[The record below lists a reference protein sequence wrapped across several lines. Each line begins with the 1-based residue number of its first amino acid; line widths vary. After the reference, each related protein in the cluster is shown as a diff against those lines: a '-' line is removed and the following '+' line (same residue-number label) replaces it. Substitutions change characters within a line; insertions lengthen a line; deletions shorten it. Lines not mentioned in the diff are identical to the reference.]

1 MDQSKNPA
9 LPRARGSLTI
19 AFFVL
24 FGAVL
29 AFVIGQRVGTSLDH
43 HGRTITFT
51 GSGHAPM
58 VAHDHVAPVAPVAQ
72 K

>member
-1 MDQSKNPA
+1 MEKQEAQNGRMLA
-9 LPRARGSLTI
+9 I

-29 AFVIGQRVGTSLDH
+29 AFVIGQRVGGSLDR
-43 HGRTITFT
+43 HGRNVTI
-51 GSGHAPM
+51 
-58 VAHDHVAPVAPVAQ
+58 AHDHTTAAPAPPVAQ

>member
-1 MDQSKNPA
+1 MKRRRIGIGFGGVMEKQQVLA
-9 LPRARGSLTI
+9 I

-29 AFVIGQRVGTSLDH
+29 AFVIGQRVGSSLDR
-43 HGRTITFT
+43 HGRNVTIAHEHT
-51 GSGHAPM
+51 SPPPAP
-58 VAHDHVAPVAPVAQ
+58 PVAQ

>member
-1 MDQSKNPA
+1 MEKQQAQNNGRMLA
-9 LPRARGSLTI
+9 I

-29 AFVIGQRVGTSLDH
+29 AFVIGQRLGGSLDR
-43 HGRTITFT
+43 HGRNVTI
-51 GSGHAPM
+51 
-58 VAHDHVAPVAPVAQ
+58 AHDHTGAPTAPPVAQ

>member
-1 MDQSKNPA
+1 MEKQQAQNNGRMLA
-9 LPRARGSLTI
+9 I

-29 AFVIGQRVGTSLDH
+29 AFVIGQRVGGSLDR
-43 HGRTITFT
+43 HGRNVTI
-51 GSGHAPM
+51 
-58 VAHDHVAPVAPVAQ
+58 AHDHPTSTPQAPPVAQ

>member
-1 MDQSKNPA
+1 MEKQEAQNSGRMLA
-9 LPRARGSLTI
+9 I

-29 AFVIGQRVGTSLDH
+29 AFVIGQRVGGSLDR
-43 HGRTITFT
+43 HGRSVTI
-51 GSGHAPM
+51 
-58 VAHDHVAPVAPVAQ
+58 AHDHTPAPQAPPVAQ

>member
-1 MDQSKNPA
+1 MEKQQA
-9 LPRARGSLTI
+9 QTHHHGGGRMLAI

-29 AFVIGQRVGTSLDH
+29 AFVIGQRLGGSLDR
-43 HGRTITFT
+43 HGRNVTI
-51 GSGHAPM
+51 
-58 VAHDHVAPVAPVAQ
+58 AHDHTDHVGAPTAPPVAQ

>member
-1 MDQSKNPA
+1 MEKQQA
-9 LPRARGSLTI
+9 QQGRMLAI

-29 AFVIGQRVGTSLDH
+29 AFVIGQRVGGSLDR
-43 HGRTITFT
+43 HGRSVTI
-51 GSGHAPM
+51 
-58 VAHDHVAPVAPVAQ
+58 AHNHSPAVPTPPVAQ

>member
-1 MDQSKNPA
+1 MEKQEAQNGRMLA
-9 LPRARGSLTI
+9 I

-29 AFVIGQRVGTSLDH
+29 AFVIGQRVGGSLDR
-43 HGRTITFT
+43 HGRNVTI
-51 GSGHAPM
+51 
-58 VAHDHVAPVAPVAQ
+58 AHDHTTPAPTPPVAQ